1 MYLGSYGEEA
11 CELYDDTAV
20 ADALYLDEGALDSI
34 EGSTDDA
41 DSGHLLLCWDSGD
54 VRTVQVVDVH
64 SSAELYRWES
74 PAKDRCT
81 FLLAGDNRIFARKP
95 ADTAE
100 TVWTVEY

>member
-1 MYLGSYGEEA
+1 
-11 CELYDDTAV
+11 
-20 ADALYLDEGALDSI
+20 
-34 EGSTDDA
+34 
-41 DSGHLLLCWDSGD
+41 LLLCWDSGD

-81 FLLAGDNRIFARKP
+81 FLLAGDNRIFVRKP